1 MVSKFKSFIEQ
12 FCFTEQDC
20 AYISELSDPLPIN
33 ESSAK
38 FLNCIKPKEIEATA
52 KSKINELSWVLDL
65 ALEDQDETS
74 TEFEKMEVK
83 VDCDQMRM
91 LFVHFEMQSR
101 DKSIALKMSL
111 IYSTNQFGNYNE
123 LNVEIGRFVN
133 GLMSGFGHT

>member
-1 MVSKFKSFIEQ
+1 M
-12 FCFTEQDC
+12 
-20 AYISELSDPLPIN
+20 
-33 ESSAK
+33 
-38 FLNCIKPKEIEATA
+38 
-52 KSKINELSWVLDL
+52 LDL

-74 TEFEKMEVK
+74 TEFEKVEVK
-83 VDCDQMRM
+83 VDCNLRM